1 MWLPC
6 GFHATFI
13 RFPCDSRTIFC
24 VSHTSFKRTLATMS
38 CLPWCLFALFSH
50 VASKPTDACCLHN
63 EVIDSSNPCRNRVDT
78 YVHWLQIW
86 VVVLGVFVCQHFDSK
101 AERTRD
107 STRSWH
113 FERVL
118 EAHEEPSCCDLGHRF
133 WWWLQ
138 RPKYELCTKCQ
149 QLGSCNLLHVA
160 AGTIFGRF
168 CSLRRF
174 NKILARDNATVW
186 LD

>member
-24 VSHTSFKRTLATMS
+24 VSHTSFKRTLATFS
-38 CLPWCLFALFSH
+38 CLPLSLFALFSH

-86 VVVLGVFVCQHFDSK
+86 VVVLGVF
-101 AERTRD
+101 
-107 STRSWH
+107 
-113 FERVL
+113 
-118 EAHEEPSCCDLGHRF
+118 
-133 WWWLQ
+133 
-138 RPKYELCTKCQ
+138 
-149 QLGSCNLLHVA
+149 
-160 AGTIFGRF
+160 AGLWFQNR
-168 CSLRRF
+168 
-174 NKILARDNATVW
+174 ADPW
-186 LD
+186 LDTIMALWKSPRSPWRALLLRPWTPILMMTPTTKVWVVHEMSAARELQFIACGSWDNFWEIL

>member
-24 VSHTSFKRTLATMS
+24 VSHTSFKRTLAIMS

-78 YVHWLQIW
+78 YVHLTTN
-86 VVVLGVFVCQHFDSK
+86 LGDCVGGVCLPALWFQSRAD
-101 AERTRD
+101 T
-107 STRSWH
+107 TRSWH
-113 FERVL
+113 FERVQ